1 VARIVEARRASDL
14 YHLLA
19 TTSDEAR
26 LIAWLGLEDES
37 GRAQLL
43 RFQRDLHDVT
53 PKIDGT
59 YLKEVLHLPPG
70 PIYRRIIDA
79 LRRARLDG
87 LVDTLDE
94 ERAMVEDL
102 VAREKS

>member
-1 VARIVEARRASDL
+1 
-14 YHLLA
+14 
-19 TTSDEAR
+19 
-26 LIAWLGLEDES
+26 
-37 GRAQLL
+37 
-43 RFQRDLHDVT
+43 
-53 PKIDGT
+53 
-59 YLKEVLHLPPG
+59 VLHLPPG